1 MLTFVESLAFFVAI
15 SILVLAENP
24 NEGAG
29 VEVLLKGGPT
39 SWRATRRVDQ
49 LRLWTE
55 RFGCNG
61 RNVFSKTSPG
71 KTRFKRRNCE
81 MNEEKTA
88 VWPLQCVAL
97 AEGLKLER
105 ATTRCWTRWS
115 KLVAGRRWIRW
126 ITARKA
132 RNHSLDLPYP
142 LSGPHFLSSDLA
154 INDACLDALELPAE
168 DEHQYQRW
176 AGRKAQLLPESRSES
191 RRFFGILL
199 VIFHALASNNSS
211 FTSTRFLSRSH
222 SLSLASNRS

>member
-1 MLTFVESLAFFVAI
+1 MLTFVKSLAFFVAI

-29 VEVLLKGGPT
+29 VEGLRKGGPT
-39 SWRATRRVDQ
+39 SWRVTRRVDQ

-55 RFGCNG
+55 RFGCNA
-61 RNVFSKTSPG
+61 RNVFSKTSLG
-71 KTRFKRRNCE
+71 KMRFERKNCE

-154 INDACLDALELPAE
+154 INDACQAALELPAE
-168 DEHQYQRW
+168 DGRQYQRR

-191 RRFFGILL
+191 RRFFGTL
-199 VIFHALASNNSS
+199 IFHALASNNSS